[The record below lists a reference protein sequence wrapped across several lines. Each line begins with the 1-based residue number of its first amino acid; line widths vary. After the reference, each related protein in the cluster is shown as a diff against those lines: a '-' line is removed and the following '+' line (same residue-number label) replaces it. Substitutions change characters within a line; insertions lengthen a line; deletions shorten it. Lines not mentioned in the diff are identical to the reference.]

1 MSDDGVFGSRAA
13 ILGHRGCGRGVVDG
27 YVENTLASFLA
38 AVELGLDWVEVDVR
52 RTSDD
57 VLVVTHDPARD
68 DGVFYGDLT
77 GEQAVAGNVLRL
89 EALLEALPPHVGV
102 DFDVK
107 SDLADA
113 QRHRLRTTT
122 GLLAPIAARQALR
135 RPTLITS
142 FDPGG
147 LAIAR
152 ELAPGVPRGLL
163 TWVDFPAG
171 HAVAAAAHLDVQVL
185 ALHRGSLKPNKIERE
200 HLHYPLPRIV
210 EAVHGAGLELM
221 AWCPGVTFSREL
233 LAAGADA
240 LCVNDVPRLVAE
252 LTATAGSACTT

>member
-1 MSDDGVFGSRAA
+1 MSTYGVFGSRAA

-27 YVENTLASFLA
+27 YVENTLESFLA
-38 AVELGLDWVEVDVR
+38 AVGFGLDWVEVDVR

-57 VLVVTHDPARD
+57 VLVVTHNPARD
-68 DGVFYGDLT
+68 DGAFYCDLT
-77 GEQAVAGNVLRL
+77 GEQAAASGALRL
-89 EALLEALPPHVGV
+89 ETLLEALPPHVGV

-113 QRHRLRTTT
+113 QRDRLRTTT
-122 GLLAPIAARQALR
+122 GLLAPIATREAAR

-142 FDPGG
+142 FDAGG
-147 LAIAR
+147 LTIAR

-163 TWVDFPAG
+163 TWVEFPAG

-185 ALHRGSLKPNKIERE
+185 ALHGGSLKPNKIEPR
-200 HLHYPLPRIV
+200 HLQYPLPRIV
-210 EAVHGAGLELM
+210 ETVHGAGLELM
-221 AWCPGVTFSREL
+221 AWCPGVKFGREL

-240 LCVNDVPRLVAE
+240 LCVNNVPKLLAE
-252 LTATAGSACTT
+252 LTVSAARAS